1 MKKQHSRSLRS
12 SLTKTLMLL
21 ALVLRASV
29 ALADDGPSEHA
40 KKARVAYDLQDFGL
54 AIKEFRAAYV
64 AEQRPEYLFG
74 LAQAQRQAKDYAGA
88 IASFKSYKRLEGI
101 TAQQGTAAELL
112 ITKCEVDQ
120 ARADAEASSRADRSN
135 VTEEPLAKP
144 AAAPEVGSTLST
156 PAPVPGPSKRE
167 EAASAA
173 RRDDARPGARHFYS
187 DALGDSL
194 FIAGLGASG
203 VGGFLLIT
211 GNSDMKAS
219 RDMGTDSAAQ
229 RAADSAHGKQVTG
242 AVLLPIGGAL
252 LVGGIIRWATNS
264 SSEASNTSGLVVGP
278 QYVGYSGQF

>member
-1 MKKQHSRSLRS
+1 VPESARFRGLEIPVRKGEPHGTARSDWHSTLYVARTSTGIERARRAHRHLVTGSDSLR
-12 SLTKTLMLL
+12 
-21 ALVLRASV
+21 
-29 ALADDGPSEHA
+29 
-40 KKARVAYDLQDFGL
+40 
-54 AIKEFRAAYV
+54 I
-64 AEQRPEYLFG
+64 
-74 LAQAQRQAKDYAGA
+74 
-88 IASFKSYKRLEGI
+88 
-101 TAQQGTAAELL
+101 
-112 ITKCEVDQ
+112 KCEVDP
-120 ARADAEASSRADRSN
+120 ARADAEASSHADRSN
-135 VTEEPLAKP
+135 VTEEPVAKP
-144 AAAPEVGSTLST
+144 AAAPEGGSTPAT
-156 PAPVPGPSKRE
+156 PAPVPGPSNRR

-173 RRDDARPGARHFYS
+173 RGDDARPGARHFYS

-219 RDMGTDSAAQ
+219 RDLGTDSAAQ